1 MRMDEFHVNSAD
13 ISQLGM
19 HPSATDILWSM
30 FRILTILRNKQRNTK
45 RGRYIQKEWRT
56 NICSEELTIAYIY
69 FITF

>member
-1 MRMDEFHVNSAD
+1 MDEFHVNSAD

-56 NICSEELTIAYIY
+56 NIC
-69 FITF
+69 